1 MARTSWLDEET
12 DEVKIDDYARQLN
25 SFLDALADG
34 RVDDAELEA
43 QERRVA
49 DAIKE
54 VEPHLD
60 DAMHAKVTTLLCELS
75 AYNIMQ
81 LAHELDQSRRTTTF
95 RG

>member
-1 MARTSWLDEET
+1 MTRSSWLDDQT

-25 SFLDALADG
+25 TFLAALADG

-49 DAIKE
+49 DAIRE

-60 DAMHAKVTTLLCELS
+60 DELHAKVTTLLCELS

-81 LAHELDQSRRTTTF
+81 MAHELEQARAKTDF